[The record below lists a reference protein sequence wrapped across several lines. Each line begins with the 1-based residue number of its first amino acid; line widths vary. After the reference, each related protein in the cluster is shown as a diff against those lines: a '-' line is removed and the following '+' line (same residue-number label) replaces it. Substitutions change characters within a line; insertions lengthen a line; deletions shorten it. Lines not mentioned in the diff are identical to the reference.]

1 MSTSLSTVLLLTE
14 IVNLDNRVLEKLN
27 VGEIL
32 TKYDSNGPD
41 GLVDVVGR
49 VSGES
54 VVEVPDEVVL
64 VLVLERHEGAAHHDE
79 LHLVHRVAQLPE
91 LVHAI
96 LRLQVRVVS
105 AIANRGGNRTLEK
118 DL

>member
-1 MSTSLSTVLLLTE
+1 M
-14 IVNLDNRVLEKLN
+14 VNIDYMVLEKLTA
-27 VGEIL
+27 GEIL
-32 TKYDSNGPD
+32 TMYDPNGPD
-41 GLVDVVGR
+41 SFIDVVGR

>member
-1 MSTSLSTVLLLTE
+1 MTTGWTRLYM
-14 IVNLDNRVLEKLN
+14 VLEKLTA
-27 VGEIL
+27 GEIL
-32 TKYDSNGPD
+32 TMYDPNGPD
-41 GLVDVVGR
+41 SFIDVVGR

-105 AIANRGGNRTLEK
+105 AIGEEIGH
-118 DL
+118 

>member
-1 MSTSLSTVLLLTE
+1 M
-14 IVNLDNRVLEKLN
+14 VNIDYMVLEKLTA
-27 VGEIL
+27 GEIL
-32 TKYDSNGPD
+32 TMYDPNGPD
-41 GLVDVVGR
+41 SFIDVVGR
-49 VSGES
+49 VSGEC

-105 AIANRGGNRTLEK
+105 AIGEEIGH
-118 DL
+118 

>member
-1 MSTSLSTVLLLTE
+1 M
-14 IVNLDNRVLEKLN
+14 VNIDYMVLEKLTA
-27 VGEIL
+27 GEIL
-32 TKYDSNGPD
+32 TMYDPNGPD
-41 GLVDVVGR
+41 SFIDVVGR

-105 AIANRGGNRTLEK
+105 AIGEEIGH
-118 DL
+118 